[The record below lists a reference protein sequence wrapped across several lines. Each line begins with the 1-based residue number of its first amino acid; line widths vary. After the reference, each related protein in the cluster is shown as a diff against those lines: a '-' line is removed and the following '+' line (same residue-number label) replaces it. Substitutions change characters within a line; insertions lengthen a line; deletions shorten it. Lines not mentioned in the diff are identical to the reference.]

1 MKMLETIFN
10 ILDKFHQNRIIRC
23 LKNYKITKVIDVGAH
38 KGEFLSYILKL
49 NYVKKI
55 YCFEPQIKPYHI
67 LFNNFRTKKNR
78 FF

>member
-49 NYVKKI
+49 NYVKK
-55 YCFEPQIKPYHI
+55 
-67 LFNNFRTKKNR
+67 
-78 FF
+78 